1 MFRRRMF
8 RLFTSW
14 GSIILIMFSF
24 MFVQNVEPF
33 WYTLAAWI
41 SIWILG
47 AILLPYI
54 IFKEKRENIS
64 IKWRFYTLIILIS
77 MLILFGIIVALQVY
91 LNA

>member
-1 MFRRRMF
+1 MFRRRML
-8 RLFTSW
+8 RLVISW

-33 WYTLAAWI
+33 WYTLATWI

-54 IFKEKRENIS
+54 IFKERRENIS

-77 MLILFGIIVALQVY
+77 TLILFGIIVALQVY